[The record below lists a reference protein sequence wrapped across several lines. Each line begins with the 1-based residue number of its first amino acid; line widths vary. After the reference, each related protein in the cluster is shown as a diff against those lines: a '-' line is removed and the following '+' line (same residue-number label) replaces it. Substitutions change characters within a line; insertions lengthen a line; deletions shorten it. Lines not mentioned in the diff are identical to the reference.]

1 MGDATPG
8 RPLRRAGRGEPTPLR
23 KTTARRLVSAF
34 FKPNRPYVGANK
46 QSLAIKIGVK
56 SVSAPLLPLVV
67 ALAGCAALEPGP
79 AYAYSCTHGL
89 SFQARL
95 YADMAVLEAATG
107 SDALATCADYLPEI
121 VVVDARLPDMA
132 AEDLIRRIATLDP
145 GYKPQII
152 LCVTEFDVGAIMRAR
167 RAGAKGHMMK
177 PFNRA
182 QLLER
187 FRDLELAA

>member
-1 MGDATPG
+1 MNRCMIVDNSSVI
-8 RPLRRAGRGEPTPLR
+8 R
-23 KTTARRLVSAF
+23 K
-34 FKPNRPYVGANK
+34 
-46 QSLAIKIGVK
+46 
-56 SVSAPLLPLVV
+56 V
-67 ALAGCAALEPGP
+67 ASRILSGP
-79 AYAYSCTHGL
+79 
-89 SFQARL
+89 
-95 YADMAVLEAATG
+95 DMAVLEAATG

-121 VVVDARLPDMA
+121 VIVDARLPDMA